1 MNLKPP
7 PQILNI
13 LYMEENQE
21 VINKLTYF
29 IEQKKVPHILFH
41 GVSGSGKKSI
51 VRWFIQQLYP
61 NKETINDHVMF
72 VNCGHCKGIKFV
84 REELKFFSKTNIN
97 VNGYGGNFFKS
108 VVLLN
113 ADKLTMDA
121 QSAMRRCIEIFSHN
135 TRFFIVVEDKYKIL
149 KPILSRFCEIYL
161 RPSQTT
167 KNNILTISPITSA
180 TIETSRY
187 ERLHQLLTEADP
199 ANQSIQQLLRL
210 STELYDNAYHGLDLM
225 KYIEKEYSTSGMNL
239 TMDTMVDLLFTFNK
253 IKKEIRNEKIFLFII
268 LYSTYHERNV
278 SDLCDNLIEVS
289 T

>member
-1 MNLKPP
+1 
-7 PQILNI
+7 
-13 LYMEENQE
+13 MEANQE

-29 IEQKKVPHILFH
+29 IEQKKVPHILFY

-51 VRWFIQQLYP
+51 VRWLIQQLYP

-161 RPSQTT
+161 LPS
-167 KNNILTISPITSA
+167 NNNSNLTVSPISSVV
-180 TIETSRY
+180 IEHSRY
-187 ERLHQLLTEADP
+187 NRLHQILTQADP

-225 KYIEKEYSTSGMNL
+225 KYIEKEYTTPCLSL
-239 TMDTMVDLLFTFNK
+239 TMDTMVDLMFTFNK
-253 IKKEIRNEKIFLFII
+253 IKKEIRNEKTFLFII
-268 LYSTYHERNV
+268 LYSTYHEKDA
-278 SDLCDNLIEVS
+278 SSLCDNLIESS